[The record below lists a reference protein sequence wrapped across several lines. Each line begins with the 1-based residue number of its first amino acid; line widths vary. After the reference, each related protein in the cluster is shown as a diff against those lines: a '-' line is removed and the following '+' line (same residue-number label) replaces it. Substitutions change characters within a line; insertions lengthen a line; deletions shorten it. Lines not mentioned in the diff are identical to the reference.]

1 MRIIYSEVI
10 TSFLCIAYFYFK
22 NVVKETA
29 YKNVA
34 FLVFRAPQLVLIRGK
49 IFCED
54 RTTRYVSFI
63 VFRNN
68 TRRVCYPGQ
77 QSLVGFEFDKVK

>member
-10 TSFLCIAYFYFK
+10 TSFPCIAYFYFK

-34 FLVFRAPQLVLIRGK
+34 FLVFRASQLVFIRGK
-49 IFCED
+49 IFFTKIGPLDILASLYFE
-54 RTTRYVSFI
+54 TTRGVYVF
-63 VFRNN
+63 
-68 TRRVCYPGQ
+68 
-77 QSLVGFEFDKVK
+77 LVNKAL